1 MFAILSV
8 YKQSIHFRIERRI
21 CLTSRLL
28 FRHLLK
34 RVRVGDVIDED
45 GSVGV
50 AVVDGPEGVEPLLA
64 RRVPYREVAPRPA
77 DVDLL
82 VQEGRLKGGSSS
94 ERRLERNLVAVHNF
108 LTVLKFEW
116 TYYKK

>member
-1 MFAILSV
+1 MQCIKAINSFQDGKKDL
-8 YKQSIHFRIERRI
+8 I
-21 CLTSRLL
+21 CITSRLL

-82 VQEGRLKGGSSS
+82 VQEGRLKGGSKVK
-94 ERRLERNLVAVHNF
+94 E
-108 LTVLKFEW
+108 T
-116 TYYKK
+116 